1 MTVGE
6 RIKKRR
12 KELGLSVDEV
22 AKCLGKDRSTVYR
35 YESNDIEKLPTTIL
49 EPLAQVLKIDP
60 AYFMTVNEK
69 NAPDNIKDVV
79 EMLPNG
85 ISINSFNSML
95 NDMTDTDIDS
105 LLDFARYLRWK
116 HNQVQ

>member
-1 MTVGE
+1 M
-6 RIKKRR
+6 IDLKQRR
-12 KELGLSVDEV
+12 KELNMTMREV
-22 AKCLGKDRSTVYR
+22 ANKVGVSEATISR
-35 YESNDIEKLPTTIL
+35 YESGHIL
-49 EPLAQVLKIDP
+49 HMGEDKIKRYAKALQVPPSSFIDDED
-60 AYFMTVNEK
+60 NEK